1 MSERAL
7 QALIGHAIVDKRF
20 RHQLMNG
27 GREHLL
33 VEFDLTED
41 ERDVVRSIQAQTFEE
56 FASQLHAWILRS
68 QRSQNGASVRSRFH
82 IPPRVLSAV
91 LSRQPI

>member
-7 QALIGHAIVDKRF
+7 QALIGHAIVDKKF

-33 VEFDLTED
+33 AEFELTED
-41 ERDVVRSIQAQTFEE
+41 ERSVVRSIQAQTFEE
-56 FASQLHAWILRS
+56 FASQLHAWIMRS
-68 QRSQNGASVRSRFH
+68 RNGTAGRSRFR
-82 IPPRVLSAV
+82 IPPQVMGVV

>member
-7 QALIGHAIVDKRF
+7 QALIGHAIVDRKF

-27 GREHLL
+27 GRERLL
-33 VEFDLTED
+33 AEFDLTED
-41 ERDVVRSIQAQTFEE
+41 ERNVVRSIQAQTFEE
-56 FASQLHAWILRS
+56 FASQLHTWIT
-68 QRSQNGASVRSRFH
+68 RSQNSSSVRSRFH
-82 IPPRVLSAV
+82 VPSQALSVA

>member
-7 QALIGHAIVDKRF
+7 QALIGQAIVDKKF

-27 GREHLL
+27 GREHILA
-33 VEFDLTED
+33 EFDLTED
-41 ERDVVRSIQAQTFEE
+41 ERNVVRSIQAQTFEE
-56 FASQLHAWILRS
+56 FASQLHAWIMQSRNS
-68 QRSQNGASVRSRFH
+68 TSFRPRFH
-82 IPPRVLSAV
+82 VPPQTLNAL